1 MEIKGKLLSASK
13 KPSKLWSADRT
24 LEQKLQEEKNI
35 KTQEK
40 YQLKKTGFSPN
51 IKAEVARKIKIMG
64 KRHSDPINNI
74 SHFLGRDGNQPI

>member
-1 MEIKGKLLSASK
+1 MVSGQNPRAEASGG
-13 KPSKLWSADRT
+13 
-24 LEQKLQEEKNI
+24 KNI

-40 YQLKKTGFSPN
+40 YQLNKTGFSPN

-74 SHFLGRDGNQPI
+74 SHFLGRDGNQPV